1 MFTTLINPTQL
12 NDAMTRGD
20 DVFIIDARHDLMDVH
35 AGRAAFDAGHIAS
48 ARFLHMDE
56 DLSGLK
62 TGLNGRHPLP
72 DLAVLSEKLTD
83 MGLNQTSQVVV
94 YDANNSMMAARAWW
108 LLRQLG
114 HAAVCV
120 LDGGLAAW
128 LAAGCVTD
136 SQPSTWTRGD
146 FVRTESLNQ
155 TIAVDELLAHLDDD
169 SLVVIDA
176 RAPER
181 YLGEIEPLDPVAGH
195 IPHAL
200 NVFFIRNLNSDGTF
214 KNAIEL
220 RALWQSTLAGHEKS
234 RIVNQCGSGVTACHN
249 ILSQHI
255 SGLNAVSLYPGSWS
269 EWCSDA
275 SRPVV
280 TP

>member
-12 NDAMTRGD
+12 KDAMTRGD
-20 DVFIIDARHDLMDVH
+20 DVFIIDARHELTNVH

-48 ARFLHMDE
+48 AQFLHMDD

-72 DLAVLSEKLTD
+72 DLAMLSETLTA
-83 MGLNQTSQVVV
+83 MGLNQASQVVV
-94 YDANNSMMAARAWW
+94 YDASNSMMAARAWW

-128 LAAGCVTD
+128 LAAGFAVTAQTD
-136 SQPSTWTRGD
+136 ARADGD
-146 FVRTESLNQ
+146 FARSEPLNQ
-155 TIAVDELLAHLDDD
+155 TIAADELLAHLDDG

-181 YLGEIEPLDPVAGH
+181 YRGDVEPLDPVAGH

-200 NVFFIRNLNSDGTF
+200 NVCFMQNLNDDGTF
-214 KNAIEL
+214 KNASEL
-220 RALWQSTLAGHEKS
+220 RALWQNTLSAHEKN

-249 ILSQHI
+249 ILAQHI
-255 SGLNAVSLYPGSWS
+255 AGFTDVSLYVGSWS

-275 SRPVV
+275 SRPVARA
-280 TP
+280 